1 MTAHVAEGALPAD
14 AFASVGSRPF
24 GVYVHVPWCSSRCGY
39 CDFNTYVPGALD
51 GASPSTFVDDAIA
64 ELRTARRR
72 IGDRDILVETVF
84 FGGGTPTLLAA
95 SDLDAVL
102 RAIDSE
108 FGLAPGAEVTTEANP
123 ESVNAEYFDHLRAG
137 GFNRVSLGM
146 QSAASSVLATLERA
160 HTPGRAIE
168 AARAARGAGFD
179 EVSLDL
185 IYGTPGETD
194 GDWKAS
200 IEAAL
205 SAEPTHISAYSLIV
219 EPGTRMARQ
228 VGSGVLAAPDDD
240 VLANRYLMADDALGR
255 EGLQWYEVSNWA
267 RGGPNGPSVC
277 RHNLGYWHNDD
288 WWGIGPGAHS
298 HVGNV
303 RWWNHKH
310 PARCASAIADGDL
323 PVAGSELLTAD
334 DRSMEDVM
342 LRVRLAEGLPLD
354 RVNSAARARIP
365 DLVADGLVD
374 ESQLTFGRVVLT
386 QNGRLLADLVVRRLT

>member
-1 MTAHVAEGALPAD
+1 M
-14 AFASVGSRPF
+14 
-24 GVYVHVPWCSSRCGY
+24 
-39 CDFNTYVPGALD
+39 
-51 GASPSTFVDDAIA
+51 
-64 ELRTARRR
+64 
-72 IGDRDILVETVF
+72 
-84 FGGGTPTLLAA
+84 
-95 SDLDAVL
+95 L

-240 VLANRYLMADDALGR
+240 CLLYT
-255 EGLQWYEVSNWA
+255 S
-267 RGGPNGPSVC
+267 
-277 RHNLGYWHNDD
+277 
-288 WWGIGPGAHS
+288 
-298 HVGNV
+298 
-303 RWWNHKH
+303 
-310 PARCASAIADGDL
+310 RC
-323 PVAGSELLTAD
+323 V
-334 DRSMEDVM
+334 
-342 LRVRLAEGLPLD
+342 
-354 RVNSAARARIP
+354 
-365 DLVADGLVD
+365 
-374 ESQLTFGRVVLT
+374 
-386 QNGRLLADLVVRRLT
+386 

>member
-1 MTAHVAEGALPAD
+1 M
-14 AFASVGSRPF
+14 
-24 GVYVHVPWCSSRCGY
+24 
-39 CDFNTYVPGALD
+39 PGALE
-51 GASPSTFVDDAIA
+51 GATPSTFVDDAIA
-64 ELRTARRR
+64 ELRIARRR
-72 IGDRDILVETVF
+72 IGDRDVLVETVF

-95 SDLDAVL
+95 SDLVAVL

-108 FGLAPGAEVTTEANP
+108 FGLAPGAEITTEANP
-123 ESVNAEYFDHLRAG
+123 ESVNAEYFDPLRAG
-137 GFNRVSLGM
+137 GFTRISLGM

-168 AARAARGAGFD
+168 AARAARAAGFD

-185 IYGTPGETD
+185 IYGTPGEKD
-194 GDWKAS
+194 DDWKAS